1 MHTFQPYPINM
12 LEWNPM
18 EKISKESFV
27 VATELDGKPNAMTAG
42 WGGVGV
48 LWGKNVAFIF
58 VRDSRYTKEILDET
72 ENFSCCFMDPTE
84 KGVKNTLKYLG
95 MVSGRDEDKMAG
107 ARLTMNHDMGIPFID
122 ESQFVIVCKKL
133 AAVPITPENILKDK
147 LLDDWYKDG
156 DYHTMY
162 VGEIMDILAR

>member
-18 EKISKESFV
+18 EKIAKEWFV
-27 VATELDGKPNAMTAG
+27 IATERDGKPNAMTAG

-58 VRDSRYTKEILDET
+58 VRDSRYTKEILDDT
-72 ENFSCCFMDPTE
+72 ENFSCSFLDPAE

-107 ARLTMNHDMGIPFID
+107 ARLNMNHDMGIPFID
-122 ESQFVIVCKKL
+122 ESKFVIVCKKL
-133 AAVPITPENILKDK
+133 AAVPITPDTILKDK
-147 LLDDWYKDG
+147 ILDDWYKDG

-162 VGEIMDILAR
+162 VGEILDVLAR